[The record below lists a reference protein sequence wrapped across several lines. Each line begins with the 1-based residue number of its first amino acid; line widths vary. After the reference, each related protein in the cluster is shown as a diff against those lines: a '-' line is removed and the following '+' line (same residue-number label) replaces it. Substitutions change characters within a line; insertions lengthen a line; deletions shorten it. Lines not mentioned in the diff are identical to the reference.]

1 MKVGQMGLDQ
11 SLFIVFFVYGLAFFG
26 MGLAMAM
33 EAGRPSALADGH
45 VLRPLA
51 GFGLIHGAHEWLDA
65 YLLQAQ
71 ALGLALPNWVEWLP
85 LVLLTSSYL
94 SLLVF
99 ALTSLRLVTQPRP
112 YLLQLAIA
120 LVSLYFLFTL
130 LSVAFSWNKGG
141 FGEEALEGLTRYVIA
156 VPSSLL
162 AAFGLH
168 FIGVNS
174 RTRSQSLEKFLNSAS
189 IGFGMYSLTHL
200 FVSPMPM
207 FPANILNKETFQSV
221 IGFPIEIVWTC
232 IAIWITFSLLRS
244 LKESE
249 QVRQADFLS
258 AQKARLDALTQQQ
271 ELRRELLRHTVRAQE
286 EERARIARELHDETA
301 QTLSAFTLELAS
313 LRNDKLRKPDVQKT
327 VERLQTLSRDMSQGL
342 YRLVHDLRPAQ
353 LDDLGLVPAL
363 RFLIEQ
369 ECRPLGLRVGFEVEG
384 SPRRLDPLVET
395 VLFRVGQEALVN
407 LSRHAQVQEGRVEIV
422 YAEKDVTLRVSDRG
436 RGFDPAENFHPPHGW
451 GLAGMKERVESVGG
465 ILQIESAPGQGT
477 MMEARVPLPAGGK
490 EQA

>member
-1 MKVGQMGLDQ
+1 MGFDQ
-11 SLFIVFFVYGLAFFG
+11 GLFLVFFIYGLAFFG

-33 EAGRPSALADGH
+33 EAGRPSALADGR

-65 YLLQAQ
+65 YLLQAR
-71 ALGLALPNWVEWLP
+71 ALGLTLPHWVEWLP

-94 SLLVF
+94 SLLIF

-112 YLLQLAIA
+112 RLLKLAIA
-120 LVSLYFLFTL
+120 LVSLYLLFTL
-130 LSVAFSWNKGG
+130 IGIAFSWNKGG

-174 RTRSQSLEKFLNSAS
+174 RTRSQALGKFLNGAS
-189 IGFGMYSLTHL
+189 IGFGIYSLTHL
-200 FVSPMPM
+200 FASPMPM
-207 FPANILNKETFQSV
+207 FPANILNEETFQTV
-221 IGFPIEIVWTC
+221 VGFPIEIVWTC

-249 QVRQADFLS
+249 RVRQADFLS

-271 ELRRELLRHTVRAQE
+271 ELRRELLRHTVRTQE

-301 QTLSAFTLELAS
+301 QTLSAFTLELAT
-313 LRNDKLRKPDVQKT
+313 LQNDKLRKPDIQLI
-327 VERLQTLSRDMSQGL
+327 VERLQTLSRDMSQGI

-369 ECRPLGLRVGFEVEG
+369 ESSLLGLRLDFEVVG
-384 SPRRLDPLVET
+384 TPRRLIPLVET
-395 VLFRVGQEALVN
+395 VLFRVGQEALAN
-407 LSRHAQVQEGRVEIV
+407 LARHAQVQEGRVKIV
-422 YAEKDVTLRVSDRG
+422 YAEETVTLRVSDQG

-465 ILQIESAPGQGT
+465 TLKIDSAPRQGT
-477 MMEARVPLPAGGK
+477 IIEVCVPLNDK
-490 EQA
+490 ELT

>member
-1 MKVGQMGLDQ
+1 MSLDQ
-11 SLFIVFFVYGLAFFG
+11 SLFIVYFVYGLAFFG
-26 MGLAMAM
+26 MGLTMAM

-65 YLLQAQ
+65 YLLQTQ
-71 ALGLALPNWVEWLP
+71 ALGLTLPNWVEWLP

-99 ALTSLRLVTQPRP
+99 ALTSLQLVTQPRP
-112 YLLQLAIA
+112 HLLKLVIT
-120 LVSLYFLFTL
+120 LVSLYFLFML
-130 LSVAFSWNKGG
+130 ISIAFSWNQGV
-141 FGEEALEGLTRYVIA
+141 FGEEALEGLSRYVIA

-168 FIGVNS
+168 FIGVS
-174 RTRSQSLEKFLNSAS
+174 SKTRSKSLGRSLNSAS

-200 FVSPMPM
+200 FTSPMPM
-207 FPANILNKETFQSV
+207 FPANILNEETFQAAV
-221 IGFPIEIVWTC
+221 GFPIEVVWTC

-258 AQKARLDALTQQQ
+258 AQKARLDALIQQQ
-271 ELRRELLRHTVRAQE
+271 ELRRELLRHTVRTQE
-286 EERARIARELHDETA
+286 DERARIARELHDETA
-301 QTLSAFTLELAS
+301 QTLSAFTLELAT
-313 LRNDKLRKPDVQKT
+313 LQNNKLLKPEQKKV
-327 VERLQTLSRDMSQGL
+327 VEKLQTLSRDMSQGI
-342 YRLVHDLRPAQ
+342 YRLVHDLRPSQ

-369 ECRPLGLRVGFEVEG
+369 ERGLLGLRLDFEVEG
-384 SPRRLDPLVET
+384 TPRRLIPLVET
-395 VLFRVGQEALVN
+395 VLFRVGQEALAN
-407 LSRHAQVQEGRVEIV
+407 LARHAQIQEGRVKIV
-422 YAEKDVTLRVSDRG
+422 YAEDTVTLRVSDLG

-465 ILQIESAPGQGT
+465 ILKINSAPGQGT
-477 MMEARVPLPAGGK
+477 TIEARVPLNDK
-490 EQA
+490 ELT